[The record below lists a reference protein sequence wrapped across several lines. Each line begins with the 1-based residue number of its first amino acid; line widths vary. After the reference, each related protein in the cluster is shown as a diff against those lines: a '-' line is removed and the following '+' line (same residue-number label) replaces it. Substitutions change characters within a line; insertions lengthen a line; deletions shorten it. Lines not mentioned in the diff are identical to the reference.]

1 MALKLLQGLEKRLQ
15 KDPSLRS
22 EYKGVVKKYVEKG
35 YITKVK
41 EVEVNDETRRKN
53 LAHFLV
59 VRTDKE
65 TTKVR
70 IVFDAS
76 ATSEVQPSLSDMIDA
91 GPKLHRE
98 LFDVLLRF
106 RHYKVALICDISE
119 MYMQIKVA
127 KVDIS
132 MLRFFLWDE
141 NHTDEPDVYEFKILP
156 FRVHVA
162 PLIGQYVAQTT
173 LNCIGKNIGC
183 RDSCQVYLYGWQH
196 VEAGIEFRMQLN
208 SDKISKG
215 NSTSI
220 HENQRRQKL

>member
-1 MALKLLQGLEKRLQ
+1 MVEKVADSLVGDGKIPWKDENVKKDNFNYYDMALKLLQGLEKRLQ

-41 EVEVNDETRRKN
+41 EVEVNDGTRRKN
-53 LAHFLV
+53 SPHFLV

-70 IVFDAS
+70 I
-76 ATSEVQPSLSDMIDA
+76 ATSEVQPSLNDMIDA
-91 GPKLHRE
+91 GPKLQRE

-119 MYMQIKVA
+119 MYMQIQVA

-132 MLRFFLWDE
+132 ILRFLLWDE

-156 FRVHVA
+156 FGVHVA
-162 PLIGQYVAQTT
+162 PFIAQYVAQTT
-173 LNCIGKNIGC
+173 LNCIGKNIQ
-183 RDSCQVYLYGWQH
+183 RLS
-196 VEAGIEFRMQLN
+196 RQL
-208 SDKISKG
+208 SSLPIWMAACGGG
-215 NSTSI
+215 N
-220 HENQRRQKL
+220 